1 MKKSAMA
8 LSLISARSVLLTTVA
23 FGLETALNRAD
34 ISCAKSSL
42 NTDRNT
48 GAVMADKDVRRAK

>member
-8 LSLISARSVLLTTVA
+8 LSLISTRSVLLTTVA
-23 FGLETALNRAD
+23 FGVETALNRAG

-42 NTDRNT
+42 NTDRGT
-48 GAVMADKDVRRAK
+48 RAVIADKAVRRTK

>member
-8 LSLISARSVLLTTVA
+8 LSLISTRSVLLTTVA
-23 FGLETALNRAD
+23 LGVETALNRVG

-42 NTDRNT
+42 NTDHGTR
-48 GAVMADKDVRRAK
+48 AVIADKAVRRTK